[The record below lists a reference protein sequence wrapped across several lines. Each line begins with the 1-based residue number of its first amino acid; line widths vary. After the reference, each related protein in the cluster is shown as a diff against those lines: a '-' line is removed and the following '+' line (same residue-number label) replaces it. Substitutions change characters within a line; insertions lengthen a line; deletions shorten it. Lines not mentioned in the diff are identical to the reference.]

1 MVDKSK
7 QKEEEKKQQQASNVK
22 QESSA
27 RDQSTTHEEQQAVK
41 DNKDENKESS
51 EKEEET
57 KDHKK
62 STKDSKAKSSK
73 KGKKKDPKEEKIQE
87 LGEQVEKLND
97 RYMRLQAEFDN
108 YRKRTIKEKA
118 DLLKSAGEDVL
129 KDMLPVIDDMD
140 RAIETI
146 EAAED
151 KDAIKAG
158 MQLIDQKFK
167 EFVKQKGVSEIDAMH
182 QEFDTD
188 VHEAMTKIPAP
199 KEELKGKV
207 VDVIQKGYKLN
218 DKVIRFAKVVI
229 GE

>member
-7 QKEEEKKQQQASNVK
+7 QKEEEKKQQQASNGK
-22 QESSA
+22 QETSA
-27 RDQSTTHEEQQAVK
+27 RDQSKTHEEQQAVE

-62 STKDSKAKSSK
+62 STKDSKEKGNK

-97 RYMRLQAEFDN
+97 RYVRLQAEFDN

>member
-7 QKEEEKKQQQASNVK
+7 HKEEEKQQQTSNGK
-22 QESSA
+22 QESSGG
-27 RDQSTTHEEQQAVK
+27 DQNKTQEEPQAVK
-41 DNKDENKESS
+41 DKKDETKESP

-167 EFVKQKGVSEIDAMH
+167 EFVKQKGVTEIDAMH

>member
-1 MVDKSK
+1 MVEKSTH
-7 QKEEEKKQQQASNVK
+7 KEEEKQQQTSNGK
-22 QESSA
+22 QESSGG
-27 RDQSTTHEEQQAVK
+27 DQNKTQEEPQAVK
-41 DNKDENKESS
+41 DKKDETKESP

-167 EFVKQKGVSEIDAMH
+167 EFVKQKGVTEIDAMH

>member
-7 QKEEEKKQQQASNVK
+7 QKEEEKTKQQTSNGK

-27 RDQSTTHEEQQAVK
+27 TDQSQTVENQEAAK
-41 DNKDENKESS
+41 DNKENKKDSS
-51 EKEEET
+51 EKEDNI
-57 KDHKK
+57 KDQKKPEKESKGKGSKK
-62 STKDSKAKSSK
+62 S
-73 KGKKKDPKEEKIQE
+73 KKKDPKEDKIQE
-87 LGEQVEKLND
+87 LGEQIEKLND
-97 RYMRLQAEFDN
+97 RYLRLQAEFDN

-167 EFVKQKGVSEIDAMH
+167 EFVKQKGVTEIDAMH